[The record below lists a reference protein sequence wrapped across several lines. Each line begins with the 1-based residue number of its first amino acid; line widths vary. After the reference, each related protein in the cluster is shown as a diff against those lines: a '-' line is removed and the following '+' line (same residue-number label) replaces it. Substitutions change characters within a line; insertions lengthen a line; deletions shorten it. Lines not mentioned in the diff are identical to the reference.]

1 MGTFRCS
8 CGFVYNRV
16 GPDNCEQ
23 DRTRRNSIESY
34 GPVWEGVLREVWLD
48 TSLSMSEAAS
58 KLGVSELTVM
68 RYAIRLDLPMNSP
81 NTRSVG
87 PKTIKRFKNY
97 RRSRKEALDHYRKEW
112 LLVLEANPAAS
123 RNQLAAVASFLYLW
137 LNKNDSGWL
146 ETHLPLVRKGVRK
159 EELKDWKSIDIKLAP
174 TIKAAA
180 KRIREMPGRPTFIS
194 LAAISREVGHKSWL
208 EFRLHKLPRT
218 AKALKVCLESVEE
231 FLIRRVRWAEEHY
244 SQIGACPARSYF
256 ETLAGTKHKSKEMP
270 EVVANCE
277 PFQDIWGAWSP

>member
-1 MGTFRCS
+1 
-8 CGFVYNRV
+8 
-16 GPDNCEQ
+16 
-23 DRTRRNSIESY
+23 
-34 GPVWEGVLREVWLD
+34 
-48 TSLSMSEAAS
+48 
-58 KLGVSELTVM
+58 
-68 RYAIRLDLPMNSP
+68 MNSP